1 MIYYI
6 CTGGEVLQV
15 NYVSRMLVEYAN
27 LKSRIERL
35 SDFTHRE
42 NILDIVSK
50 EELLLM
56 TEQLSTMSTYLDLLR
71 QRINLNTEKID

>member
-1 MIYYI
+1 M
-6 CTGGEVLQV
+6 QV

-35 SDFTHRE
+35 SELTHRE

-56 TEQLSTMSTYLDLLR
+56 AEQLSTMSKYLDLLR

>member
-1 MIYYI
+1 M
-6 CTGGEVLQV
+6 QV

-35 SDFTHRE
+35 SELTHRE

-56 TEQLSTMSTYLDLLR
+56 TEQLSTMSKYLDLLR

>member
-1 MIYYI
+1 M
-6 CTGGEVLQV
+6 LQV

-27 LKSRIERL
+27 LKSRIEKL

-50 EELLLM
+50 EELFLM

>member
-1 MIYYI
+1 M
-6 CTGGEVLQV
+6 QV

-56 TEQLSTMSTYLDLLR
+56 TEQLSTMSEYLDLLR

>member
-1 MIYYI
+1 M
-6 CTGGEVLQV
+6 QV

-35 SDFTHRE
+35 SEFTHRE

-56 TEQLSTMSTYLDLLR
+56 TEQLSTMSKYLDLLR

>member
-1 MIYYI
+1 MQI
-6 CTGGEVLQV
+6 

-50 EELLLM
+50 EELFLM
-56 TEQLSTMSTYLDLLR
+56 TEQLSTMSKYLDLLR
-71 QRINLNTEKID
+71 QRIDLNTEKID

>member
-1 MIYYI
+1 M
-6 CTGGEVLQV
+6 QV

-35 SDFTHRE
+35 SEFTHRE

-50 EELLLM
+50 DELLLM
-56 TEQLSTMSTYLDLLR
+56 TEQLSTMSKYLDLLR

>member
-1 MIYYI
+1 M
-6 CTGGEVLQV
+6 QV
-15 NYVSRMLVEYAN
+15 NFVSQMLVEYAN

-35 SDFTHRE
+35 SELTHRE

-56 TEQLSTMSTYLDLLR
+56 TEQLSTMSKYLDLLR

>member
-1 MIYYI
+1 M
-6 CTGGEVLQV
+6 QF

>member
-1 MIYYI
+1 M
-6 CTGGEVLQV
+6 QV

-35 SDFTHRE
+35 SELTHRE

-50 EELLLM
+50 DELLLM
-56 TEQLSTMSTYLDLLR
+56 TEQLSTMSKYLDILR

>member
-1 MIYYI
+1 M
-6 CTGGEVLQV
+6 QV

-27 LKSRIERL
+27 LKSRIEKL

-50 EELLLM
+50 EELFLM
-56 TEQLSTMSTYLDLLR
+56 TEQLSTMSKYLDLLR

>member
-1 MIYYI
+1 M
-6 CTGGEVLQV
+6 QV

-27 LKSRIERL
+27 LKSRIEKL

>member
-1 MIYYI
+1 M
-6 CTGGEVLQV
+6 QV

-27 LKSRIERL
+27 LKSRIENL

>member
-1 MIYYI
+1 M
-6 CTGGEVLQV
+6 QV

-50 EELLLM
+50 EELFLM
-56 TEQLSTMSTYLDLLR
+56 TEQLSTMSKYLDLLR

>member
-1 MIYYI
+1 M
-6 CTGGEVLQV
+6 QV

-35 SDFTHRE
+35 RDFTHRE

>member
-1 MIYYI
+1 M
-6 CTGGEVLQV
+6 QV
-15 NYVSRMLVEYAN
+15 NYVSRMFVEYAN
-27 LKSRIERL
+27 LKSRIEKL

>member
-1 MIYYI
+1 M
-6 CTGGEVLQV
+6 QV

-50 EELLLM
+50 EELFLM
-56 TEQLSTMSTYLDLLR
+56 TEQLSTMSKYLDLLR
-71 QRINLNTEKID
+71 QRITLNTEKID

>member
-1 MIYYI
+1 MQI
-6 CTGGEVLQV
+6 

-50 EELLLM
+50 EELFLM
-56 TEQLSTMSTYLDLLR
+56 TEQLSTMSKYLDLLR

>member
-1 MIYYI
+1 
-6 CTGGEVLQV
+6 
-15 NYVSRMLVEYAN
+15 MLVEYAN

-35 SDFTHRE
+35 SELTHRE

-56 TEQLSTMSTYLDLLR
+56 TEQLSTMSKYLDLLR